1 MHLAAA
7 ANVAL
12 PDRFWP
18 DLGEGIGAIALYAVV
33 GVVLMLIGFY
43 AIDFT
48 TPGKLSELV
57 RTGKPNAVIV
67 TASGMLSMAFIIV
80 VAIAISTPVQAGEE
94 IGWRGY
100 ALPRLAGR
108 FGFARASLL
117 LGLVWSA
124 SSDMPMG
131 PRVLPARNCR
141 TTGRSE
147 LNMASLVSNC
157 TRLRR

>member
-7 ANVAL
+7 VNVAL

-48 TPGKLSELV
+48 TPGKLTELV

-67 TASGMLSMAFIIV
+67 TASGMLSMALIIV
-80 VAIAISTPVQAGEE
+80 VAILSSFGDLTAGLIGSLVFGLVGIIAQVLAVRLLEWILRMDVQATIESDTYAPSSLVVAAVHFALGGVVAVAIS
-94 IGWRGY
+94 
-100 ALPRLAGR
+100 
-108 FGFARASLL
+108 
-117 LGLVWSA
+117 
-124 SSDMPMG
+124 
-131 PRVLPARNCR
+131 
-141 TTGRSE
+141 
-147 LNMASLVSNC
+147 
-157 TRLRR
+157 